1 MSAVGFLTSLVA
13 RYGYLGLA
21 LLVGVESFG
30 VPAPG
35 ETAIILGA
43 GYAARGQLAVVG
55 VAVTAFVAAV
65 SGDSIAYLIGRT
77 GGRRVV
83 LRYGRFVGLTRERF
97 TRLEAVM
104 NRHGPKIVAAAR
116 FVEGLRQFNGFI
128 AGATGMPWRRFV
140 LYNAAGAAAW
150 VAVWVT
156 VGYLAG
162 NHVQAIVADVHR
174 FQWYVLAAA
183 VVGVLATVA
192 WRLTR
197 RRRRS

>member
-1 MSAVGFLTSLVA
+1 VSAVGFLTSLVA

>member
-13 RYGYLGLA
+13 RYGYVGLA

-65 SGDSIAYLIGRT
+65 TGDSIAYLIGRT

>member
-65 SGDSIAYLIGRT
+65 TGDSIAYLIGRT

>member
-55 VAVTAFVAAV
+55 VAVTAFLAAV